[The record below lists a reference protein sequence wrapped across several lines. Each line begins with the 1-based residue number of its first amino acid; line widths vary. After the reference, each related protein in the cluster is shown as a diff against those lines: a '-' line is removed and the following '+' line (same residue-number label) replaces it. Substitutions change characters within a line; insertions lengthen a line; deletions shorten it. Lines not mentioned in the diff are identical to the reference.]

1 MSKII
6 LGVLLVLLSI
16 PSCATRAY
24 KDVIF
29 ERGVEGYLKRA
40 ADSNSVELARNELD
54 TALKYIESEG
64 LTSGYTSVLY
74 RTPDEDVGFWYR
86 NLKTSQA
93 ELLLLPATA
102 TPLEKSNML
111 MKLRETLL
119 DSGEKSVH
127 VTLPSG
133 ISVFPNNVGYSI
145 WLAISGLLLCAGAGI
160 IMWGTME

>member
-1 MSKII
+1 LI
-6 LGVLLVLLSI
+6 VLSI
-16 PSCATRAY
+16 PCCAVRAY

-29 ERGVEGYLKRA
+29 ERGAEGYLKRA
-40 ADSNSVELARNELD
+40 ADANSVELARNELD
-54 TALKYIESEG
+54 IALKYVEAEG
-64 LTSGYTSVLY
+64 LKNGYTSVFY

-93 ELLLLPATA
+93 ELLSIPATA

-133 ISVFPNNVGYSI
+133 VSVFPNNVAYAI
-145 WLAISGLLLCAGAGI
+145 WITISGLFLCAGTGL
-160 IMWGTME
+160 IMWGMTE